1 MPTHGFWTRAKVLR
15 NAEPRVR
22 ESAVRDR
29 MQRTESILGD
39 TMLRNV
45 SPPER

>member
-1 MPTHGFWTRAKVLR
+1 MPTHGFWTRANVLR

-29 MQRTESILGD
+29 MQIRESVLGD

-45 SPPER
+45 GPPKR